1 MIRSVEQ
8 IGSYGG
14 SENEDNTD
22 REPGKQAGGSTVG
35 TGAKVSA
42 GAGTGNCAAQ
52 KPACSHRSGSRP
64 ASS

>member
-22 REPGKQAGGSTVG
+22 REPGKQAGGGTVG

-42 GAGTGNCAAQ
+42 GAGN
-52 KPACSHRSGSRP
+52 
-64 ASS
+64 